1 MAITSNDCKVAVVS
15 DADDKFACLTR
26 AIEAAGLRQ
35 ELDEK
40 RSAAGVAAAAF
51 RIVIKPDLTFF
62 FRPATTMT
70 DPALVEYL
78 IDWLFDAGYS
88 NISLGTSSDGSA
100 SWLDNRD
107 PLVLADLAGY
117 HFETKNGAYDFND
130 FSEDTEPA
138 AFPAGSVLHGTSL
151 ARPWLEADFRISFAK
166 CRTDETFFYAGA
178 LQNLLDVLPSPD
190 KEHTYNRRVTAADAV
205 SELVRLTPV
214 HFAIVD
220 AYPGNQGNA
229 GARHCDRLQVSTI
242 VASASPHLADWA
254 MALKLGVDPYRS
266 PIVAKVLRHD
276 DKADHPEVIGDLTPF
291 PGVKNVHPMV
301 ADAIAKR
308 NTSPAMQR
316 AAAAWL
322 QTVDREL
329 FPFKDALTDRVNLLL
344 AHQFG
349 SLDSNPAVF
358 AAFLTIN
365 YWLAG
370 ANQAVDAM
378 NVMFVKDRV
387 HWMERPLNLNLRIYS
402 PADYEKSKAYME
414 PLEQIAL
421 DAPPDT
427 DGLRW
432 RYLDNSVLFYCS
444 RRVPIPFADFV
455 ERVDI
460 SRAVRMMN
468 DYIGGACVPVVRDA
482 QGRVTH
488 QAERN
493 LYLPQPNYVA
503 LSGGQPIDVSKL
515 EFITYAEN
523 EHKIFWRT
531 VKSENDTAR
540 FDDGAVAFVRAGDD
554 ETLVTIAA
562 RQEFILPPFW
572 QMMNLDLI
580 PAVKDYLVSDAYRN
594 FFIRTLANFEAAFEG
609 REYRAGRPWP
619 DPANDAVAEPALP
632 TERLSAAAQRL
643 AGDARAAMDRLTS
656 GLSLS
661 PPRPA
666 PVEVDEHG
674 FSHFAPAEE
683 SQAPKP
689 KPLMDTGFI
698 RDAAAAAAT
707 FTKDLLQAVSRDL
720 AKTNKK
726 D

>member
-1 MAITSNDCKVAVVS
+1 
-15 DADDKFACLTR
+15 
-26 AIEAAGLRQ
+26 
-35 ELDEK
+35 
-40 RSAAGVAAAAF
+40 
-51 RIVIKPDLTFF
+51 
-62 FRPATTMT
+62 
-70 DPALVEYL
+70 
-78 IDWLFDAGYS
+78 
-88 NISLGTSSDGSA
+88 
-100 SWLDNRD
+100 
-107 PLVLADLAGY
+107 
-117 HFETKNGAYDFND
+117 
-130 FSEDTEPA
+130 
-138 AFPAGSVLHGTSL
+138 
-151 ARPWLEADFRISFAK
+151 
-166 CRTDETFFYAGA
+166 
-178 LQNLLDVLPSPD
+178 
-190 KEHTYNRRVTAADAV
+190 
-205 SELVRLTPV
+205 
-214 HFAIVD
+214 
-220 AYPGNQGNA
+220 
-229 GARHCDRLQVSTI
+229 
-242 VASASPHLADWA
+242 
-254 MALKLGVDPYRS
+254 
-266 PIVAKVLRHD
+266 
-276 DKADHPEVIGDLTPF
+276 
-291 PGVKNVHPMV
+291 
-301 ADAIAKR
+301 
-308 NTSPAMQR
+308 
-316 AAAAWL
+316 
-322 QTVDREL
+322 
-329 FPFKDALTDRVNLLL
+329 
-344 AHQFG
+344 
-349 SLDSNPAVF
+349 
-358 AAFLTIN
+358 
-365 YWLAG
+365 
-370 ANQAVDAM
+370 
-378 NVMFVKDRV
+378 
-387 HWMERPLNLNLRIYS
+387 MERPLNLNLKIYS

-414 PLEQIAL
+414 PLEQIAF

-444 RRVPIPFADFV
+444 RRLPIPFADFV

-515 EFITYAEN
+515 EFITYAGN

-540 FDDGAVAFVRAGDD
+540 FDDGAVAFVKAGDD

-562 RQEFILPPFW
+562 RQEFILPAFW

-580 PAVKDYLVSDAYRN
+580 PAVKDYLVLDAYRN

-619 DPANDAVAEPALP
+619 DPANDAVGEPALP

-661 PPRPA
+661 PSRPA